1 MTQTNQSGPWLIGG
15 AGRSG
20 KTTLANTLATASNSI
35 AGFPLEGVFHV
46 YLQRRFPFF
55 RHQRRR
61 LLHEYLTRPRYIDA
75 QRSQVERP
83 IDYFAGDV
91 NALANE
97 LPNDIDSPIP
107 LFAWLLDRYAIAHGR
122 QTWAV
127 FDLLPEL
134 RYASYRKLIPG
145 VRLAVMRR
153 APEEA
158 VAEAMYWR
166 SYPDPPPDRSRR
178 FWSML
183 FQWRLSQVVTQ
194 SLAARFGDDIA
205 EFSFNALIDG
215 DEAEQTRLG
224 AAFDMERNAISDAFA
239 FTPPFR
245 YRSGDGFCGP
255 DSMWRNLL
263 TDDELANIAA
273 AASGNMWRRDL
284 RALLA
289 IAPAFPM
296 LARNLGD
303 FTMYPGTF
311 TVRRVN
317 AFRQLAADTAAGV
330 RLTLG
335 VQA

>member
-1 MTQTNQSGPWLIGG
+1 MSAEQRKITSPLIDPETEEYWNAIDDGKLLVRTCKACSKAHHYPRTICPNCG
-15 AGRSG
+15 SDDTHFIEASG
-20 KTTLANTLATASNSI
+20 K
-35 AGFPLEGVFHV
+35 GVI
-46 YLQRRFPFF
+46 YT
-55 RHQRRR
+55 
-61 LLHEYLTRPRYIDA
+61 Y
-75 QRSQVERP
+75 S
-83 IDYFAGDV
+83 
-91 NALANE
+91 
-97 LPNDIDSPIP
+97 
-107 LFAWLLDRYAIAHGR
+107 
-122 QTWAV
+122 
-127 FDLLPEL
+127 
-134 RYASYRKLIPG
+134 
-145 VRLAVMRR
+145 VMRR

-194 SLAARFGDDIA
+194 SLAARVGDDIA